1 MEING
6 NWISDVQV
14 SLGNGAGGESPAVF
28 GRGAGGVPKHGP
40 AALRSGVGP
49 AAPGGRAAG
58 AEGPLLSPEG
68 CARCWVTLRFLGE
81 EKCGGRITLRWGS
94 QSGAALV
101 KKCLG
106 GGISGAALSAQWS
119 FQWWWWKWPRCCFV
133 ARREAVTSSL

>member
-28 GRGAGGVPKHGP
+28 GRGAGGAPKHGP

-81 EKCGGRITLRWGS
+81 EKCRRKDYSSVGESERCGSGKEVPWGWHFWCGS
-94 QSGAALV
+94 VSPVELPVVVVEVAAVLF
-101 KKCLG
+101 CG
-106 GGISGAALSAQWS
+106 TA
-119 FQWWWWKWPRCCFV
+119 
-133 ARREAVTSSL
+133 